1 LPPVQRVDSEGR
13 HQPVF
18 RPWPGEALDLKFDR
32 PSAAKGASL
41 TIDDIHYEA
50 TPGPRLVD
58 ATLRLELRTTT
69 GGTQTI
75 ELPPGSVLKKLLVSG
90 EQRPARLDGRK
101 LAVSLR
107 PGPQVLDIEFH
118 RPGGLGTR
126 FELPVVDVGRPFVN
140 GAFSVVLPR
149 ERWLLLA
156 GGPASGSVILF
167 WGYVGVIVVVAF
179 MLPRLRNSPLRG
191 WEWLVL
197 GLGLTQVSVL
207 AALAVLGW
215 LFLTKFRARYEPGS
229 ALRYNALQLIFVLL
243 TLAAAAIVVTAA
255 YRGLVLYPDMMVMG
269 GAESRLNWYVDRSL
283 SATPS
288 AWIVSAPLFVFR
300 ALMIAWS
307 LWAAWSFSRF
317 MRAAYAAFT
326 TGPIAM
332 PFRLRRQ
339 PLTEPPGEPADR
351 TTGAESPDK
360 STDQR

>member
-1 LPPVQRVDSEGR
+1 
-13 HQPVF
+13 
-18 RPWPGEALDLKFDR
+18 
-32 PSAAKGASL
+32 
-41 TIDDIHYEA
+41 
-50 TPGPRLVD
+50 
-58 ATLRLELRTTT
+58 
-69 GGTQTI
+69 
-75 ELPPGSVLKKLLVSG
+75 
-90 EQRPARLDGRK
+90 
-101 LAVSLR
+101 
-107 PGPQVLDIEFH
+107 
-118 RPGGLGTR
+118 
-126 FELPVVDVGRPFVN
+126 
-140 GAFSVVLPR
+140 
-149 ERWLLLA
+149 
-156 GGPASGSVILF
+156 
-167 WGYVGVIVVVAF
+167 
-179 MLPRLRNSPLRG
+179 
-191 WEWLVL
+191 
-197 GLGLTQVSVL
+197 VL